1 MADIAVT
8 AGNVVRTSG
17 HVEDVTWG
25 EAITQG
31 QCVYRLSTDGEWYKA
46 QCDDSAAASGYGT
59 GCGIALTAGSNGQ
72 PGKVQRNGVINMGAT
87 LTVGTIYVVS
97 ATAGGVAPSTDLVGT
112 NYCTV
117 LGVARTAALLE
128 LNPCAGGAAI
138 PA

>member
-1 MADIAVT
+1 M
-8 AGNVVRTSG
+8 VRTSG

-72 PGKVQRNGVINMGAT
+72 PGKVQRNGVTRVRPAIAT
-87 LTVGTIYVVS
+87 GWT
-97 ATAGGVAPSTDLVGT
+97 ATFIFMVNLPEYVAPDMLHGLLNDAGRLIGIADFRPTYGRFSVSQF
-112 NYCTV
+112 
-117 LGVARTAALLE
+117 ALLKD
-128 LNPCAGGAAI
+128 
-138 PA
+138 